1 MVHAKARVTSAASK
15 LKGGTATG
23 TKRKSDPEAA
33 HERDGDHAR
42 ARADVGSA
50 DAIRAAPRPGHAGA
64 PQPATVPTCSPSA
77 PTPAAA
83 SPPPALPVGT
93 GVVEDVH
100 GGRAPPYYY
109 APPYLALVEA
119 PAAVGDLPFR
129 PARAACLCGSFMH
142 QYPRHARCRLNP
154 RAAGLAPGEVAAR
167 TAALALARSSRAAAT
182 VRPHRVHVQACDRW
196 GARGGSSAVAGDGCA
211 LVGGGA
217 PRPVR
222 TGSPEPAP
230 APTACL
236 CGSLEHRRV
245 RHAQCRLNPRAAGL
259 TLAQVAER
267 TAALGL
273 ARSSR
278 HVDRMR
284 DSRDRDRGRSAQGAR
299 VVLGV
304 VGSGAVA
311 GGGRGAPRPGRTGSP
326 EQAPPPAACLC
337 GSLEH
342 RRIRHA
348 QCRLN
353 TRAAGLTLAQVAE
366 RTAAL
371 GLARSSRD
379 VDRKRGGRDRG
390 LYVRAVQTAR
400 VVPGVVAGDERL
412 SITDELHRRGAT
424 HMRKRR
430 LRVYVTD
437 EQLRSRHRRTQASRL
452 TTTNLQRALLASQ
465 QRRLRGRWGDAH
477 RGRDAARK
485 RRVRLVESDARR
497 ERRDEC
503 ARDAVDPSVPP
514 EGPRKADVWNV
525 VRSRKRRRVRRNARR
540 RDAYQYFRVHLRLQK
555 LQGVRRDAGATFGRL
570 LPCVRPLPS
579 CVCCL
584 VTLTSCGGRLAC

>member
-50 DAIRAAPRPGHAGA
+50 DAIRAALRPGHAGA
-64 PQPATVPTCSPSA
+64 PQPAIVPTCSPSA

-230 APTACL
+230 PPTACL

-259 TLAQVAER
+259 TFAQVAER

-278 HVDRMR
+278 NVDRM
-284 DSRDRDRGRSAQGAR
+284 
-299 VVLGV
+299 
-304 VGSGAVA
+304 
-311 GGGRGAPRPGRTGSP
+311 
-326 EQAPPPAACLC
+326 
-337 GSLEH
+337 
-342 RRIRHA
+342 
-348 QCRLN
+348 
-353 TRAAGLTLAQVAE
+353 
-366 RTAAL
+366 
-371 GLARSSRD
+371 
-379 VDRKRGGRDRG
+379 RGGRDRG
-390 LYVRAVQTAR
+390 LYARAAQTAR

-412 SITDELHRRGAT
+412 SITDELHRRDAA
-424 HMRKRR
+424 RKCKRR

-437 EQLRSRHRRTQASRL
+437 EQLRSRHRRKQASRL

-477 RGRDAARK
+477 RGRHAARM

-497 ERRDEC
+497 DRRDEC